1 MSNRTR
7 VINTALLAAAVI
19 LCLAVASGLKR
30 RTAEAQMV
38 FQAGPVLVCSGAQVG
53 GNDERPLY
61 LLDTITQ
68 CLIVYTYQPQQNYM
82 RLQATRKVLDDLSL
96 TEYSNRG
103 TTVEQVKD
111 MIEKM
116 KKK

>member
-1 MSNRTR
+1 MAKRT
-7 VINTALLAAAVI
+7 ILNIGLLAVAVI
-19 LCLAVASGLKR
+19 LCLSLASALKR

-38 FQAGPVLVCSGAQVG
+38 FQAGPVLVVSGSQVG

-61 LLDTITQ
+61 LLDTTTQ

-82 RLQATRKVLDDLSL
+82 RLQAARKVLDDLSVP
-96 TEYSNRG
+96 EYANKG
-103 TTVEQVKD
+103 TTVDQVKD

-116 KKK
+116 KRK